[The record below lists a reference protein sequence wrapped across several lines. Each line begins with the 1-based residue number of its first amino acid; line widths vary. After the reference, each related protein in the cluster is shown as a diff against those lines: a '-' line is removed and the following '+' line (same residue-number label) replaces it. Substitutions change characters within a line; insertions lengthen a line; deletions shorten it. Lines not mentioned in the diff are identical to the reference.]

1 MAEKDNVR
9 VIKKGVV
16 IAEEEKFEPLPM
28 VVEAAERILKEAK
41 SGFLRELCYATAYS
55 DKSSERNIVG
65 EPISPSLVQNQLRI
79 LDMEYFEG
87 VTYPLM
93 GGITLEDIL
102 QED

>member
-1 MAEKDNVR
+1 MTEKDNVR

-41 SGFLRELCYATAYS
+41 SGFLRELCYVAAYS
-55 DKSSERNIVG
+55 DKSTTRDVVG
-65 EPISPSLVQNQLRI
+65 DSVSSDSTQNQLRI

-87 VTYPLM
+87 VTYPSM